1 MKDTRRTVMY
11 FRTKDCKA
19 CNGLFDE
26 LNEICKDVNGVELVE
41 KYADDGH
48 DGSRLATALRVQG
61 VPTVML
67 IEHIHGRRS
76 PDKFERKIRAFSEV

>member
-1 MKDTRRTVMY
+1 MKDTRRKVLY

-19 CNGLFDE
+19 CNGLFDD
-26 LNEICKDVNGVELVE
+26 LNEICKGVDGVELVE

-61 VPTVML
+61 VPMVML
-67 IEHIHGRRS
+67 IEEIHGRRS
-76 PDKFERKIRAFSEV
+76 MEKFERKIRAFSEV